1 MANFDSRRA
10 KNGRRRLNVSPGA
23 ASENLSL
30 TPMPLNLTIPAMKTF
45 ALLVSLITMT
55 TLAASAQSLYDIKLK
70 DIDGKDTT
78 LAAYKGKAVLIV
90 NVASKC
96 GYTKQYT
103 GLEALYQ
110 KYKDQGFVVLG
121 FPCNQFGGQ
130 EPGTNEEIKE
140 FCSSKFSVTFPLFD
154 KLEVN
159 GANRH
164 PLYVALAG
172 KDSPFPG
179 DIKWN
184 FNKFLIGKDGK
195 ILNRFESRVTP
206 ESDEMNAAVRA
217 ALAAK

>member
-1 MANFDSRRA
+1 
-10 KNGRRRLNVSPGA
+10 
-23 ASENLSL
+23 
-30 TPMPLNLTIPAMKTF
+30 MKTI
-45 ALLVSLITMT
+45 ALLATVIAMT
-55 TLAASAQSLYDIKLK
+55 TLAAHAEPIYDIKLK

-103 GLEALYQ
+103 GLESIYQ
-110 KYKDQGFVVLG
+110 KYKDQGLVVLG

-130 EPGTNEEIKE
+130 EPGTNEEIKQ
-140 FCSSKFSVTFPLFD
+140 FCSSKYNVTFPMFD
-154 KLEVN
+154 KVEVN

-164 PLYVALAG
+164 PLFVALAG
-172 KDSPFPG
+172 QDSPFPG

-195 ILNRFESRVTP
+195 IVKRFDSKVAP
-206 ESDEMNAAVRA
+206 ESEELTKAIEA

>member
-1 MANFDSRRA
+1 
-10 KNGRRRLNVSPGA
+10 
-23 ASENLSL
+23 
-30 TPMPLNLTIPAMKTF
+30 MKTI
-45 ALLVSLITMT
+45 ALL
-55 TLAASAQSLYDIKLK
+55 AAVLFMQTIAAHAESLYDIKLK

-96 GYTKQYT
+96 GYTKQYA
-103 GLEALYQ
+103 GLEATYL
-110 KYKDQGFVVLG
+110 KYKDKGFVVLG

-130 EPGTNEEIKE
+130 EPGSNEEIKQ
-140 FCSSKFSVTFPLFD
+140 FCSSKFNVTFPLFD
-154 KLEVN
+154 KIDVN
-159 GANRH
+159 GAQRH

-184 FNKFLIGKDGK
+184 FNKFLVSKDGK
-195 ILNRFESRVTP
+195 ILNRFDSKVTP
-206 ESDEMNAAVRA
+206 ESEELTKAVES

>member
-1 MANFDSRRA
+1 
-10 KNGRRRLNVSPGA
+10 
-23 ASENLSL
+23 
-30 TPMPLNLTIPAMKTF
+30 MKTI
-45 ALLVSLITMT
+45 ALLAALLIMQTI
-55 TLAASAQSLYDIKLK
+55 AHAESLYDIKLK

-96 GYTKQYT
+96 GYTKQYAA
-103 GLEALYQ
+103 LEATYQ
-110 KYKDQGFVVLG
+110 KFKDKGFVVLG

-130 EPGTNEEIKE
+130 EPGSNEEIKK

-154 KLEVN
+154 KLDVN
-159 GANRH
+159 GEKRH
-164 PLYVALAG
+164 PLYTALAG

-195 ILNRFESRVTP
+195 IVSRYESKVTP
-206 ESDEMNAAVRA
+206 DSEELTKAIEA